1 MKKHLTLL
9 SAFLISVIGTAQTQG
24 DINYNAFYSHNHDS
38 TICATFIDVNSFADI
53 NNSFT
58 GDSVK
63 FIGFSGQI
71 LYEEE
76 NISGAAMWNVNFPYP
91 QNWVESD
98 DVISNGILTTIL
110 PGDIYK
116 VISGPDTLYVNSMF
130 FSEPIPD
137 ACAYNTAS
145 GQIYIDANTDCSF
158 GAGDSAIASIYA
170 TSQGNYTNTP
180 LLGNGSNGYSNS
192 SGNYSIN
199 IQESWL
205 NSYTVSIPSI
215 YQFIFPYNSCS
226 ATSYN
231 FTTLPQTGVDFS
243 LECAGLDTRVYAG
256 HSGNVRPGL
265 PFYMYPTVSNI
276 GCTEVSGTLKLKLD
290 ANVTYNA
297 ANSSNPA
304 DAISG
309 DTLIWNYVDLTNVGN
324 GTGYWNSIVGG
335 IELTPSLS
343 VNIGDTLCFEIST
356 GIPSTD
362 VNITNNAYSFCL
374 PVVNSYDPN
383 IKEVMPSGEGVE
395 GFISPNTD
403 KLTYTIDFQNT
414 GTAPAINVNI
424 IDTLGANVLP
434 NTMHILDASHTMT
447 PEWLNGNTLKFKFNN
462 INLPDSNAN
471 EPLSHGYVRFEI
483 DMVQG
488 LAPATEIKNKA
499 EIYFDFNA
507 AIITPFA
514 VNTIETPSSSGINSI
529 NNNLVAIAYPNPA
542 NDIVNFKIS
551 EATGSLAIT
560 LTDLSG
566 KTVYA
571 KSGISGSALTVNISD
586 LSQGIYLFKIMEE
599 ATNNFTLGK
608 LIVE

>member
-9 SAFLISVIGTAQTQG
+9 SLCISASAFAQIQG
-24 DINYNAFYSHNHDS
+24 DINFNSFYSHTHDS
-38 TICATFIDVNSFADI
+38 TICATFIDVNSMVDI
-53 NNSFT
+53 SNSFM

-63 FIGFSGQI
+63 FISGWGST

-76 NISGAAMWNVNFPYP
+76 NTTGSAFWNVNFPYA

-98 DVISNGILTTIL
+98 DMISGNVLSTFV

-116 VISGPDTLYVNSMF
+116 VISGPDTLYVNGTF

-137 ACAYNTAS
+137 ACAYNNVS

-158 GAGDSAIASIYA
+158 GTGDSAISSVYA
-170 TSQGNYTNTP
+170 TSVGNYINTP
-180 LLGNGSNGYSNS
+180 LLGTSSNGYSNV

-226 ATSYN
+226 ATSYS

-256 HSGNVRPGL
+256 HSGNVRPAL
-265 PFYMYPTVSNI
+265 PFYMFPSVSNI
-276 GCTEVSGTLKLKLD
+276 GCAEVSGTLKLKLD

-304 DAISG
+304 DAING
-309 DTLIWNYVDLTNVGN
+309 DTLIWNYSDLTNVGN
-324 GTGYWNSIVGG
+324 GIGYWNSIMGG

-356 GIPSTD
+356 DIPAGD
-362 VNITNNAYSFCL
+362 VNTGNNAYSFCL

-383 IKEVMPSGEGVE
+383 IKEVMPAGEGAE
-395 GFISPNTD
+395 GYIASATE
-403 KLTYTIDFQNT
+403 KLTYTIHFQNT
-414 GTAPAINVNI
+414 GTADAINVNI

-434 NTMHILDASHTMT
+434 NTMHILDASHAMT
-447 PEWLNGNTLKFKFNN
+447 PEWLNSNTIKFKFNN
-462 INLPDSNAN
+462 INLPDSNNN
-471 EPLSHGYVRFEI
+471 EPLSHGYVRFEV

-488 LAPATEIKNKA
+488 LNPGTEIKNKA
-499 EIYFDFNA
+499 EIYFDFNS
-507 AIITPFA
+507 AIVTPYA
-514 VNTIETPSSSGINSI
+514 INTIETPSSASINSI
-529 NNNLVAIAYPNPA
+529 SNNLNVTAYPNPTH
-542 NDIVNFKIS
+542 DLVNFTIS
-551 EATGSLAIT
+551 DAIGSVAVS

-566 KTVYA
+566 KIVYS
-571 KSGISGSALTVNISD
+571 KNEISNSKVAIDVSN
-586 LSQGIYLFKIMEE
+586 LSNGIYLYKVLEE
-599 ATNNFTLGK
+599 SSNHYTIGK